1 MGSDHASPGHYR
13 YTDEELIQQLRE
25 LAEDGEMPSMA
36 RVNRSDNATRVQTF
50 KRRLGSWDQIAEVAE
65 LELENPE
72 QYSRNVEK
80 LKERFRDDITELARD
95 ETAPPIKVYE
105 RIGEVPVHTV
115 LQIYDSWAVAVSD
128 AELGRPSHSRVESP
142 WRAKFEPEYGR
153 EELLEW
159 IQLYAREYGEVP
171 KREDVYS
178 WPGPK
183 WPAYREEFETWQR
196 AVRLAGFEP
205 QKAKSLSK
213 ADIARQLRRFVNHE
227 GTVSSQEFQ
236 EHLCTCSSHTV
247 IRRFGSWRQGLE
259 AAGIE
264 VEEYS
269 TGCYSKRDLIRE
281 IRWFVENCGSRS
293 SVKFDN
299 HSETC
304 SVSTIQRRFGS
315 WRKGLQAAGV
325 TPLAKGKT
333 DVTAQSDAFEGD
345 S

>member
-1 MGSDHASPGHYR
+1 M
-13 YTDEELIQQLRE
+13 
-25 LAEDGEMPSMA
+25 
-36 RVNRSDNATRVQTF
+36 QTF
-50 KRRLGSWDQIAEVAE
+50 KRRLGSWDEIAEVAE

-72 QYSRNVEK
+72 QYSRDVEE
-80 LKERFRDDITELARD
+80 LKERFRDDITEVARD
-95 ETAPPIKVYE
+95 GIAPSIKSYQ

-115 LQIYDSWAVAVSD
+115 LQIYDSWTEAVSD
-128 AELGRPSHSRVESP
+128 AGVERPPHSRMESP
-142 WRAKFEPEYGR
+142 WRAKFESEYSR

-159 IQLYAREYGEVP
+159 IQLYVREYGEVP
-171 KREDVYS
+171 RKEDVYS

-183 WPAYREEFETWQR
+183 WPAYREKFESWQR

-205 QKAKSLSK
+205 QKPKSLSK
-213 ADIARQLRRFVNHE
+213 ADVARQLRRFVNHE

-236 EHLCTCSSHTV
+236 EHLCTCSSQTV
-247 IRRFGSWRQGLE
+247 VRKFGSFRKGLE

-269 TGCYSKRDLIRE
+269 SGYYSKRELVRE
-281 IRWFVENCGSRS
+281 IRWFVENCDSRS

-304 SVSTIQRRFGS
+304 SLSTIQRRFGS
-315 WRKGLQAAGV
+315 WREGVEAAGL
-325 TPLAKGKT
+325 TPLAEGKS
-333 DVTAQSDAFEGD
+333 DVTAQSNAFEGG